1 MTSERRISLDIL
13 AETINGFNQLTI
25 QSTVN
30 DSEYYDSEENN
41 AESDPNSDKKLAT
54 YTTNGNFPHKLLTN
68 REIPAIVQG
77 VIPPFNQMN
86 ADGVMTSRGDLHTVS
101 TVHRKE
107 IIMGATH
114 STAVVIKDPLVINWK
129 DTSGPIPVDKDVFQ
143 PKTSSLLSFSGMY
156 QNHLFIV
163 GI

>member
-77 VIPPFNQMN
+77 VIPLVKQTT
-86 ADGVMTSRGDLHTVS
+86 ADLFATSRRTLHVVRS
-101 TVHRKE
+101 VLHKE
-107 IIMGATH
+107 IVTGVPR
-114 STAVVIKDPLVINWK
+114 STEGC
-129 DTSGPIPVDKDVFQ
+129 S
-143 PKTSSLLSFSGMY
+143 
-156 QNHLFIV
+156 
-163 GI
+163 